1 MKRRILPVRIVL
13 SELPPEGRDFVY
25 DREGGE
31 LNKALMDLI
40 GLNPYRISFHVKPMG
55 NVYLMEGTVDTELDL
70 LCSRC
75 GVDFKQKIQE
85 RLSEIL
91 VVQDSPLGRGDSTS
105 RVNHTS
111 DLNESQKEA
120 TTLDSPHFDV
130 GEFFHE
136 IIALAEPIQP
146 LGGSDC
152 DKSCENLEMAYAQG
166 WLTRPGTQPEEDENF
181 DKNKPF
187 AGLKGLKLN
196 S

>member
-1 MKRRILPVRIVL
+1 MKRRILPIRIVL

-40 GLNPYRISFHVKPMG
+40 GGNPYRISFQVRPMG
-55 NVYLMEGTVDTELDL
+55 NVYLLEGTVETQLDL

-75 GVDFKQKIQE
+75 GVDFKQNINE

-91 VVQDSPLGRGDSTS
+91 VVQDTTLGRGDSTS

-111 DLNESQKEA
+111 DLSESQKEA
-120 TTLDSPHFDV
+120 TTLDTPQFDV

-146 LGGSDC
+146 LGGSNC
-152 DKSCENLEMAYAQG
+152 DKSCENLENAYTEG
-166 WLTRPGTQPEEDENF
+166 WLTRPGAQEDDADF